1 MADHGQRI
9 RSAVSPT
16 DSATAAGSRAPTL
29 VADARHARRGGP
41 EDESAGSPWRPH
53 DACGVGF
60 IARQS
65 GERSHEVTR
74 LALEAVARVAHRG
87 ASSSDNSGDGAGL
100 LTQIPHRLFR
110 RNADRFGTVLP
121 PGAPFAVG
129 MFFLPVPP
137 AARARAVAHVQ
148 EILAADGIP
157 LLGWR
162 DVPVDPSALG
172 ATARA
177 SSPHIAQVLVGLPP
191 YAADDSAWER
201 AVYLARREMERR
213 VAAEGRAPFYCCSF
227 SCRTIATRRC

>member
-9 RSAVSPT
+9 RSAVSPVPPAMRRG
-16 DSATAAGSRAPTL
+16 DPEHAL

-41 EDESAGSPWRPH
+41 EDESLGSPWRPH

-87 ASSSDNSGDGAGL
+87 ASSSDGSGDGAGL

-110 RNADRFGTVLP
+110 RNAERFGTVIE

-137 AARARAVAHVQ
+137 QARARAVAHV
-148 EILAADGIP
+148 EAVLAADGIP

-162 DVPVDPSALG
+162 AVPVDPMALG
-172 ATARA
+172 ATARR
-177 SSPHIAQVLVGLPP
+177 SSPHIAQVLVGMPA
-191 YAADDSAWER
+191 YVD
-201 AVYLARREMERR
+201 
-213 VAAEGRAPFYCCSF
+213 G
-227 SCRTIATRRC
+227 